1 MDFYETLYGKCQN
14 CTFSVIT
21 LPDKGVRH
29 FETIASMREEIGRV
43 GDSRN
48 TYIHPWPRRI
58 GLKDGVRGD
67 SADTTYATCLLPTS
81 TSRARRI
88 KNRCFRHPGWKFFLF

>member
-43 GDSRN
+43 GDTRN
-48 TYIHPWPRRI
+48 TYIHP
-58 GLKDGVRGD
+58 
-67 SADTTYATCLLPTS
+67 
-81 TSRARRI
+81 
-88 KNRCFRHPGWKFFLF
+88 